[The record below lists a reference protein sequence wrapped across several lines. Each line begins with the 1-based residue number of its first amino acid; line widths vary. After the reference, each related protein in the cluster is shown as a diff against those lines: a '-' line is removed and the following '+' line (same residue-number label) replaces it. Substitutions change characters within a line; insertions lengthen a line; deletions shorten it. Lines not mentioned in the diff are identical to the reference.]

1 MRCWLWRGRQGQGH
15 QQRGLG
21 WGSPGAAPGPV
32 MPEAATELPEAD
44 LGSTQ
49 PACTAARG
57 LWACARTVRG
67 SGRVLGHQG
76 GGGAS
81 ALGSCRWC
89 SCWCSCWGHTV
100 LWQGAALSM
109 RVRALTQ
116 CEEAHRMRQVREGAP
131 VSISGAGS
139 VASKPQSMA
148 RATSVQCSSV
158 RFGSVQFS
166 SSRCVR
172 PIKPLNNNLTS
183 IKGSCC
189 QAEAMVRRRLPLDRA
204 VQNTTPAWLGAGPSR
219 VTHTTAP
226 FLSPRHRWVAL
237 RPRGPCG
244 QTHLL
249 KSLCNR

>member
-109 RVRALTQ
+109 RAWALTLSARRRIG
-116 CEEAHRMRQVREGAP
+116 CARCARVRRSA
-131 VSISGAGS
+131 SAGPA
-139 VASKPQSMA
+139 AS
-148 RATSVQCSSV
+148 RASHSPWHALLQFS
-158 RFGSVQFS
+158 SVQFS
-166 SSRCVR
+166 SVQGNNAHPRARCH
-172 PIKPLNNNLTS
+172 
-183 IKGSCC
+183 
-189 QAEAMVRRRLPLDRA
+189 
-204 VQNTTPAWLGAGPSR
+204 PS
-219 VTHTTAP
+219 
-226 FLSPRHRWVAL
+226 LSS
-237 RPRGPCG
+237 
-244 QTHLL
+244 Q
-249 KSLCNR
+249 